1 MTLDE
6 MSVEFARLS
15 GLLTEGLAAM
25 RHLAE
30 ELADAENEYRK
41 QRSLAW
47 PQTSGT
53 AKEREDAVNAMSADA
68 RKRRDLAEYMRVAAI
83 ESVRSR
89 RTQISALQ
97 TLLNAHQAE
106 AQFARTGPAAA

>member
-1 MTLDE
+1 MTLAE
-6 MSVEFARLS
+6 MSDEFARLS
-15 GLLTEGLAAM
+15 RLLDQGLQAM
-25 RHLAE
+25 RDQAH

-47 PQTSGT
+47 PTTTGT
-53 AKEREDAVNAMSADA
+53 AKEREDAVNALTADA
-68 RKRRDLAEYMRVAAI
+68 RKRRDLADYMRTAAL
-83 ESVRSR
+83 EAVRSR
-89 RTQISALQ
+89 RTQISSLQ

>member
-1 MTLDE
+1 MTLLE
-6 MSVEFARLS
+6 MAAEFERLS
-15 GLLTEGLAAM
+15 NLLTEGLAAM
-25 RHLAE
+25 RTLAG
-30 ELADAENEYRK
+30 ELAQAENEYRK
-41 QRSLAW
+41 QRSMAW

-53 AKEREDAVNAMSADA
+53 AKQREDEVNSMTADA
-68 RKRRDLAEYMRVAAI
+68 RQKRDFADYMRTAAL

-106 AQFARTGPAAA
+106 AAFARTAA